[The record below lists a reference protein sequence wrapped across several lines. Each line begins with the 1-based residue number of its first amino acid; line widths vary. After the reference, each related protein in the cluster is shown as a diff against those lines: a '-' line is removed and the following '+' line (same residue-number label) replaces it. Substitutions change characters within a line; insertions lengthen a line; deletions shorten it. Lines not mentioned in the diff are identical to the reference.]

1 MVTIDW
7 KPLIKSVLEQEECP
21 KEIFEEMTN
30 YVMWVITHV
39 HKLNPT
45 QAVYSM
51 KTAIQKACLLKVA
64 KDDGATVVRWDALS
78 FKRRHNI
85 PETIAFHKRMLQ
97 KRQDLFGDEMG
108 YYEREILQKKK

>member
-64 KDDGATVVRWDALS
+64 KDDGATVARWDGLN
-78 FKRRHNI
+78 FKRLGNI
-85 PETIAFHKRMLQ
+85 PEMIEHHKWCLE
-97 KRQDLFGDEMG
+97 KRQDALGNERG
-108 YYEREILQKKK
+108 YYERGILRKEK